1 MPYHIGPKGSYGC
14 KGYPVVK
21 DTDGK
26 VIGCHTTEKGALS
39 QLKAL
44 YANEPQAKENPTTN
58 S

>member
-44 YANEPQAKENPTTN
+44 YANEPQAKENPTN
-58 S
+58 